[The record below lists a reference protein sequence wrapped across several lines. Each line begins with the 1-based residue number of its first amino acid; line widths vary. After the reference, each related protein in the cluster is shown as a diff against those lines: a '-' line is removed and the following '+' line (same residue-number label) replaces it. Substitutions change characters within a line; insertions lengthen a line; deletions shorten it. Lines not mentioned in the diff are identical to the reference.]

1 MKIFKYSFIYNSS
14 KEYKGTIEH
23 MEDLE
28 TTSKRNMV
36 KQIVASKYGLD
47 ISKMSSNFYVTRDYE
62 AEKQIKNQQ
71 SNKIS
76 NNNSSPKKVISE
88 SESAAIYAE
97 QVERN
102 RISRETR
109 WAEKDRQRER
119 DDRQRIIDI
128 EEQRLRDEK
137 EAREKAERR
146 ARANELRSQGKN
158 FQAFL
163 VEFQNGVIA
172 VSIIIG
178 LALFFFFF
186 NLNKKSNT
194 ADAMKINTELEQIED
209 SVKIYINENNFD
221 RALLLTNKL
230 VHNSHENM
238 EHLDFDAWSGYP
250 KFDEYWTKK
259 REAYKNI
266 ILNGG
271 KLNLSNSNVKGEKT
285 EQSQFP
291 EFTEAQDEITVEGI
305 SDKIYFYNNP
315 SEDSKTKGYFVKGQ
329 QGKLLGEAGDFSK
342 IRFEFNGKV
351 TEKFVLSNQIQEVD
365 TYVPAE
371 PDTEGLDPEYQEN

>member
-137 EAREKAERR
+137 EAREKAKRR

-329 QGKLLGEAGDFSK
+329 TAKLLGEAGDFSK
-342 IRFEFNGKV
+342 VRFEFNGKV

>member
-1 MKIFKYSFIYNSS
+1 
-14 KEYKGTIEH
+14 
-23 MEDLE
+23 MEDLDML
-28 TTSKRNMV
+28 SKRNMV

-76 NNNSSPKKVISE
+76 NNNSYPKKVISE

-146 ARANELRSQGKN
+146 ARANELRNQGKN

-163 VEFQNGVIA
+163 VEFQNGAIA

-178 LALFFFFF
+178 FALFFFFF
-186 NLNKKSNT
+186 NLNKESNT
-194 ADAMKINTELEQIED
+194 ADAMKINAELEQIED
-209 SVKIYINENNFD
+209 SVKIYIDTQKYD
-221 RALLLTNKL
+221 RALVLANKL
-230 VHNSHENM
+230 VHNSHEDM
-238 EHLDFDAWSGYP
+238 EHLDFDTWSGYP
-250 KFDEYWTKK
+250 KFDEYWKKK
-259 REAYKNI
+259 REAYKNL

-271 KLNLSNSNVKGEKT
+271 KLNLSNSNIEVEKI
-285 EQSQFP
+285 EQSQLS
-291 EFTEAQDEITVEGI
+291 EFTEAQDDITVEGVAE
-305 SDKIYFYNNP
+305 KVYFYDKPN
-315 SEDSKTKGYFVKGQ
+315 SDSKTKGYFVKGQ
-329 QGKLLGEAGDFSK
+329 TAKLLGTSGDYSK
-342 IRFEFNGKV
+342 VHFEFNGKV
-351 TEKFVLSNQIQEVD
+351 TEKFVLTSQVSEIDN
-365 TYVPAE
+365 YVPTE
-371 PDTEGLDPEYQEN
+371 PDSEEAVDPEYQEH

>member
-23 MEDLE
+23 MEDLDML
-28 TTSKRNMV
+28 SKRNMV

-76 NNNSSPKKVISE
+76 NNNSYPKKVISE

-146 ARANELRSQGKN
+146 ARANELRNQGKN

-163 VEFQNGVIA
+163 VEFQNGAIA

-178 LALFFFFF
+178 FALFFFFF
-186 NLNKKSNT
+186 NLNKESNT
-194 ADAMKINTELEQIED
+194 ADAMKINAELEQIED
-209 SVKIYINENNFD
+209 SVKIYIDTQKYD
-221 RALLLTNKL
+221 RALVLANKL
-230 VHNSHENM
+230 VHNSQ
-238 EHLDFDAWSGYP
+238 Y
-250 KFDEYWTKK
+250 
-259 REAYKNI
+259 
-266 ILNGG
+266 
-271 KLNLSNSNVKGEKT
+271 
-285 EQSQFP
+285 
-291 EFTEAQDEITVEGI
+291 
-305 SDKIYFYNNP
+305 
-315 SEDSKTKGYFVKGQ
+315 
-329 QGKLLGEAGDFSK
+329 
-342 IRFEFNGKV
+342 
-351 TEKFVLSNQIQEVD
+351 
-365 TYVPAE
+365 
-371 PDTEGLDPEYQEN
+371 